1 MIWGLKL
8 KKTKAFQ
15 KLQQKTMIHLQRHHE
30 LPPEEVDMLHYIE
43 KSREFNKTLD
53 ELADKI
59 ISKWKLND

>member
-15 KLQQKTMIHLQRHHE
+15 KLQQKTIIHLQRHHE
-30 LPPEEVDMLHYIE
+30 LPPEEADMLRYIE
-43 KSREFNKTLD
+43 KSRKFSNILD

-59 ISKWKLND
+59 ISKWKLS

>member
-1 MIWGLKL
+1 M

-30 LPPEEVDMLHYIE
+30 LPPDEVDMLKYIE

-59 ISKWKLND
+59 ISKWKLNN